1 MANETVVSATN
12 KKAQDAAAKD
22 AAENNV
28 STIVETKV
36 NSIVF
41 STKHSGDDETGFDY
55 LVATLKTD
63 KPISAV
69 FAAEDGNKLEDH
81 NRFSVRANKLF
92 AQISSLKEEEITA
105 LRFAIWRKEKS
116 FLADMSAEEV
126 ALSGLQPDTHVDL
139 PTWEKILVGSTIKV
153 ELKNDTNEDGELYT
167 VKDIVSI
174 EFGFLAKSIIDLAK
188 SKFEENLQLYMGL

>member
-12 KKAQDAAAKD
+12 KKAQDV
-22 AAENNV
+22 V

-36 NSIVF
+36 SSVVF
-41 STKHSGDDETGFDY
+41 STKHSGDDENGFDY
-55 LVATLKTD
+55 LVATVKTD

-81 NRFSVRANKLF
+81 NRFSVKANKLF
-92 AQISSLKEEEITA
+92 AQISSLKEEEITS

-116 FLADMSAEEV
+116 SLADMSAEDAV
-126 ALSGLQPDTHVDL
+126 LSGIQPDTHVDL
-139 PTWEKILVGSTIKV
+139 PTWEKILTGSTIKV
-153 ELKNDTNEDGELYT
+153 ELKNNVNEDGEMYT
-167 VKDIVSI
+167 VKDVIEI

>member
-1 MANETVVSATN
+1 MAKEQAVAAT
-12 KKAQDAAAKD
+12 AKQN
-22 AAENNV
+22 AENDIV
-28 STIVETKV
+28 STIVETKI
-36 NSIVF
+36 NSVVF
-41 STKHSGDDETGFDY
+41 STKHSGDDENGFDY
-55 LVATLKTD
+55 LVATVKTD

-92 AQISSLKEEEITA
+92 AQISSLKEEEITS
-105 LRFAIWRKEKS
+105 LRFAIWRKETTE
-116 FLADMSAEEV
+116 LSAMTAEQV

-139 PTWEKILVGSTIKV
+139 PTWEKILTGSTIKI

>member
-12 KKAQDAAAKD
+12 KKAQDAAKD
-22 AAENNV
+22 AANDSV
-28 STIVETKV
+28 STFVETKI
-36 NSIVF
+36 NSVVF
-41 STKHSGDDETGFDY
+41 STKHSGGEEDGFDY

-92 AQISSLKEEEITA
+92 AQVSSLKEEEITA

-116 FLADMSAEEV
+116 SLADMSAEDAV
-126 ALSGLQPDTHVDL
+126 LSGIQPDTHVDL
-139 PTWEKILVGSTIKV
+139 STWEKLLKGSTIKI
-153 ELKNDTNEDGELYT
+153 ELKNDVNEDGELYT
-167 VKDIVSI
+167 VKDIVDI
-174 EFGFLAKSIIDLAK
+174 EFGFEAKALIGLAK
-188 SKFEENLQLYMGL
+188 SKFDENLQLYMGL

>member
-12 KKAQDAAAKD
+12 KKAQDV
-22 AAENNV
+22 V

-36 NSIVF
+36 SSVVF
-41 STKHSGDDETGFDY
+41 TTKHSGGEEDGFDY

-116 FLADMSAEEV
+116 SLADMSAEDAV
-126 ALSGLQPDTHVDL
+126 LSGIQPDTHVDL
-139 PTWEKILVGSTIKV
+139 STWEKILVGSTIKV
-153 ELKNDTNEDGELYT
+153 ELKNNVNEDGEMYT
-167 VKDIVSI
+167 VKDVIEI